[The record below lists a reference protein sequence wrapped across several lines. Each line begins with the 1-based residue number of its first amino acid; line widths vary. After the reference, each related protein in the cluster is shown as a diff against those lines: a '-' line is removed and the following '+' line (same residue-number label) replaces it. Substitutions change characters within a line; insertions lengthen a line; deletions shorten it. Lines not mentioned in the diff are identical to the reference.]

1 MKIDYFY
8 LIDVKF
14 VLGGFDYIQFRG
26 EQLKDKDFVVIV
38 SQQTYKLFL
47 PIVSHLYST
56 RIHNTHNEVD
66 SYFPMLDS
74 SEWSTKIQ
82 FYYKKVRIMTI
93 RSVYIF

>member
-1 MKIDYFY
+1 LED
-8 LIDVKF
+8 LIIF
-14 VLGGFDYIQFRG
+14 NLGG
-26 EQLKDKDFVVIV
+26 EQLKDKDIVVIV

-56 RIHNTHNEVD
+56 RIHNTLNEVD

-74 SEWSTKIQ
+74 SEWSTKIH
-82 FYYKKVRIMTI
+82 FCYKKVRITTI

>member
-1 MKIDYFY
+1 MED
-8 LIDVKF
+8 LIIF
-14 VLGGFDYIQFRG
+14 NLGG
-26 EQLKDKDFVVIV
+26 EQLKDKDIVVIV

-56 RIHNTHNEVD
+56 RIHNTLNEVD

-74 SEWSTKIQ
+74 SEWSTKIHSC
-82 FYYKKVRIMTI
+82 YKKVRITTI

>member
-1 MKIDYFY
+1 M
-8 LIDVKF
+8 
-14 VLGGFDYIQFRG
+14 
-26 EQLKDKDFVVIV
+26 
-38 SQQTYKLFL
+38 FL

-74 SEWSTKIQ
+74 SEWSTKIH
-82 FYYKKVRIMTI
+82 FCYKKVRITTI